1 MLFSLPKRSQLHL
14 YGEAHIIRN
23 DIFRKQSVR
32 TQGLP
37 KDTRVTLKTGP
48 QPSLE
53 MTRALASILTVACAS
68 SEQVGI
74 QLSRARYLVHRN
86 C

>member
-1 MLFSLPKRSQLHL
+1 MLFSLPKRSQLRL
-14 YGEAHIIRN
+14 YGEVHVIRN
-23 DIFRKQSVR
+23 DISREQSVR

-37 KDTRVTLKTGP
+37 KDTQVTLKTGP
-48 QPSLE
+48 QPNLE
-53 MTRALASILTVACAS
+53 MTIALANILTVACAS
-68 SEQVGI
+68 PEQVGT

>member
-14 YGEAHIIRN
+14 CGEVHVIRN
-23 DIFRKQSVR
+23 DISRKQSVR

-37 KDTRVTLKTGP
+37 KDTRVALKTGP

-53 MTRALASILTVACAS
+53 MSIALANILTVAWAS
-68 SEQVGI
+68 SEQAGT